1 MKEKKMKTL
10 EFKNLPKD
18 IQDKIVKQEIDDM
31 YEFDSQY
38 DPDVMLGGFV
48 LKLRTIGFKLEIDD
62 IRYSGFCSQGDGLSF
77 VGELDIGVFCT
88 KVLADHENKVEFGED
103 VIAMLEKYKN
113 DIGVFKVVRK
123 YANYVHEK
131 SVEFDF
137 EDFNDAEF
145 MSFLEGFRYELCILM
160 YTELKD
166 YHDEFLIPANVQTR
180 LEEIN
185 MYWTLESPFESFE
198 DKPFPTYDYNVAI
211 DYDKVK
217 ELNLSII
224 DINNIAAAELEII
237 KTQNTLDLIPYIK
250 ANQMLFIEGRNI
262 INNNVLKLKGYYNI
276 YDGSL
281 VRELPECKCTDP
293 LMHDAD
299 CLYNDLLDEQERY
312 VPIYTDVFNVSFVT
326 FARNMVDCK
335 FNYDFE
341 DNLENES
348 LTQLVVYVYSIEE
361 YFKALEVVENINS
374 AIKDENNILN
384 DGGNIVYI
392 QGVSA
397 PEYIS
402 MTVTIDG
409 EDKVKDP
416 NGCVL

>member
-1 MKEKKMKTL
+1 MKTL

-38 DPDVMLGGFV
+38 DPDAMLEGFT

-198 DKPFPTYDYNVAI
+198 DKPFPTYDYNVVI

-312 VPIYTDVFNVSFVT
+312 VPIETEVFNTSFIAFV
-326 FARNMVDCK
+326 RNMVDCK

>member
-1 MKEKKMKTL
+1 MKTL

-38 DPDVMLGGFV
+38 DPDVMLEGFA

-312 VPIYTDVFNVSFVT
+312 VPIETEVFNTSFIAFV
-326 FARNMVDCK
+326 RNMVEQNK
-335 FNYDFE
+335 LNYDFD
-341 DNLENES
+341 DNMDTVN
-348 LTQLVVYVYSIEE
+348 TTRMIVYVYSIDE
-361 YFKALEVVENINS
+361 YFKALEIVDLINDS
-374 AIKDENNILN
+374 LKDAYVRDETLYVKGAGETTHI
-384 DGGNIVYI
+384 D
-392 QGVSA
+392 
-397 PEYIS
+397 
-402 MTVTIDG
+402 MTVTIKHNDT
-409 EDKVKDP
+409 E
-416 NGCVL
+416 GCVL

>member
-1 MKEKKMKTL
+1 MKTL

-38 DPDVMLGGFV
+38 DPDVMLEGFA

-123 YANYVHEK
+123 YAKYVHEK

-198 DKPFPTYDYNVAI
+198 DKPFPTYDYNVVI

-312 VPIYTDVFNVSFVT
+312 VPIETEVFNTSFIAFV
-326 FARNMVDCK
+326 RNMVEQNK
-335 FNYDFE
+335 LNYDFD
-341 DNLENES
+341 DNMDTVN
-348 LTQLVVYVYSIEE
+348 TTRMIVYVYSIDE
-361 YFKALEVVENINS
+361 YFKALEIVDLINDS
-374 AIKDENNILN
+374 LKDAYVRDETLYVKGAGETTHI
-384 DGGNIVYI
+384 D
-392 QGVSA
+392 
-397 PEYIS
+397 
-402 MTVTIDG
+402 MTVTIKHNDT
-409 EDKVKDP
+409 E
-416 NGCVL
+416 GCVL